1 MSETL
6 ALKPNDTLPVINRTE
21 LLKDSQNREFNRL
34 LWTLESDRFS
44 LVDLEDILIQI
55 WESNPKARPY
65 ILDFRANFNAWLEQ
79 IFVQSKPW
87 ITASNDNKKE
97 QNITLTPSVQEELV
111 KTWESEIKSREQE
124 LKKLEQKLIQ
134 INLISQVASMY
145 KEYLQN
151 IMEAIKFK
159 SIPDIFSKSPN
170 MFKDERYAGQI
181 KVIWEKVRFLDN
193 LVSFLSTLW
202 NYDEV
207 KNLDIGKILNE
218 LFVSEKEL
226 SENWIM
232 SQPLINWVIH
242 KEARV
247 SWANEWY
254 EEIKRMLLNPNLTIE
269 QAEKIKISIFEK
281 IRRFDELW
289 NDDNWLV
296 FDSWEAIS
304 ARISSNILEN
314 KKLRERPDINDVFTS
329 LESFWNDKK
338 EALLKSLN
346 SWKEW
351 LKGFINWTWLLEKVW
366 FKNEKAKT
374 NFIES
379 LYKNLKENLWKIDD
393 SKVSEELIKKI
404 NEQFDFQKT
413 RLPKEK
419 LWELEEKRKEAL
431 SNKNISLGVQTL
443 KQESTFMIF
452 EKMFMN
458 KVLENNSNF
467 VENLW
472 KSDNAVNLYR
482 NIEWIWDKVSDK
494 TFNSISVWTQFL
506 TEQIAIMLVS
516 WVIGW
521 VLAKWWWLLMWRI
534 APASQNLPWALK
546 WTTQTMV
553 EWTWF
558 YFGYTWIN
566 GLVHEEKLWEIMKNY
581 SHYDLA
587 RTIVF
592 LWVLRS
598 LPLDKAK
605 EMTNIQNSFLNE
617 VKNISLDTTA
627 ILWTDIAI
635 RWASMLLTGK
645 EWFKTDVD
653 WNVTPESIWEFLVEE
668 LAFIIPLI
676 IWLRQSDKAVASLF
690 ENWKKPKITVI
701 TKENEFII
709 QIEWLK
715 KEIRALRQ
723 QRNSLRNKW
732 KSSKEVNEELKI
744 KKKEYKQM
752 RDENADI
759 LAKSW
764 TWNTDTP
771 TAVLPN
777 QNQPQ
782 NPKESSKQPKDTNN
796 QKDNVNMNT
805 WIRSLQD
812 VLNWKNIEDVM
823 KWFDQAKRWL
833 SQKFQ
838 ELLRDWWDKTK
849 AEEFIRQEVDIKVK
863 ELDKAWVKIDPVE
876 WELFIKR
883 FKEERIAEFE
893 QLIKIK
899 EQWGKIPEDMKVSYK
914 WREWDLKL
922 RDVKGMNEYFGEWLK
937 MQDYIPWRG
946 NNHNNDNL

>member
-1 MSETL
+1 MAETQIL
-6 ALKPNDTLPVINRTE
+6 QNNETSPAIDGDK
-21 LLKDSQNREFNRL
+21 LLKDSQDREFDRL
-34 LWTLESDRFS
+34 LLSLESDRYTLF
-44 LVDLEDILIQI
+44 DLQDIVIQI
-55 WESNPKARPY
+55 WNNNPKAQPY
-65 ILDFRANFNAWLEQ
+65 INE
-79 IFVQSKPW
+79 FVASRTTQLKQVLMQNRHWKTETQTQEKPSLT
-87 ITASNDNKKE
+87 ISQE
-97 QNITLTPSVQEELV
+97 RQNQLV
-111 KTWESEIKSREQE
+111 KSWETEIKSKEQE
-124 LKKLEQKLIQ
+124 LKQLEQKLIK

-145 KEYLQN
+145 KEYLQS

-159 SIPDIFSKSPN
+159 SVPDLFSKSPN

-202 NYDEV
+202 NYNEV
-207 KNLDIGKILNE
+207 KNLDVGKIVNE

-226 SENWIM
+226 SENWFM
-232 SQPLINWVIH
+232 SQPLINWILH

-247 SWANEWY
+247 SWVNEWY
-254 EEIKRMLLNPNLTIE
+254 EEIKRMLLTPNLKPE
-269 QAEKIKISIFEK
+269 KAEKIKVSVFEK
-281 IRRFDELW
+281 IRQFDKLW

-296 FDSWEAIS
+296 LDSGEAIS
-304 ARISSNILEN
+304 ARITPNILEN
-314 KKLRERPDINDVFTS
+314 RKLRERPDINDIFTS

-338 EALLKSLN
+338 EALLSSLKNWKS
-346 SWKEW
+346 W
-351 LKGFINWTWLLEKVW
+351 LKEFINWNWLLEKLW
-366 FKNEKAKT
+366 FKSEKSKT
-374 NFIES
+374 SFIDS
-379 LYKNLKENLWKIDD
+379 LYKSLKENIWKIDD
-393 SKVSEELIKKI
+393 NKVKQDIKDKI
-404 NEQFDFQKT
+404 NEQFDFQKQ
-413 RLPKEK
+413 RLPQEK
-419 LWELEEKRKEAL
+419 HEELETKRKETL
-431 SNKNISLGVQTL
+431 SDENISLWVQTL

-452 EKMFMN
+452 EKMLMN
-458 KVLENNSNF
+458 KVLENNSKF
-467 VENLW
+467 VEIIW

-482 NIEWIWDKVSDK
+482 DIEWIWDKVSDK

-516 WVIGW
+516 WVIWW

-546 WTTQTMV
+546 WGAWTMV

-558 YFGYTWIN
+558 YFGYTAIN
-566 GLVHEEKLWEIMKNY
+566 GAVHEEKLWEIMKNY

-605 EMTNIQNSFLNE
+605 EMTSIQNGWLNE
-617 VKNISLDTTA
+617 LKNITLDTSA

-635 RWASMLLTGK
+635 RWASQLLIGK
-645 EWFKTDVD
+645 ESFKTDVD
-653 WNVTPESIWEFLVEE
+653 GNITAESIWEFLVEE
-668 LAFIIPLI
+668 LAFIVPLV
-676 IWLRQSDKAVASLF
+676 IWLRQSDKAIASLF
-690 ENWKKPKITVI
+690 ENGKKPKITVV

-732 KSSKEVNEELKI
+732 KSSKEVSEELKT

-759 LAKSW
+759 LGKTW

-777 QNQPQ
+777 QNQSQ
-782 NPKESSKQPKDTNN
+782 NPKENSRQTKDTNN

-805 WIRSLQD
+805 WVRTLQD
-812 VLNWKNIEDVM
+812 ILNWKNIEDVM
-823 KWFDQAKRWL
+823 KWFDEAKRWL
-833 SQKFQ
+833 SGKFQ
-838 ELLRDWWDKTK
+838 ELLRDWWDKAK
-849 AEEFIRQEVDIKVK
+849 AEELIKQEVDLRVM
-863 ELDKAWVKIDPVE
+863 ELEKAGVKIEPVE
-876 WELFIKR
+876 WELFIRK
-883 FKEERIAEFE
+883 FKEERIAEFDKLVE
-893 QLIKIK
+893 ARK
-899 EQWGKIPEDMKVSYK
+899 WWNIPENMKISYN

-922 RDVKGMNEYFGEWLK
+922 RDVKGMNEYFGELVKKQKNKWADENTEIK
-937 MQDYIPWRG
+937 
-946 NNHNNDNL
+946 